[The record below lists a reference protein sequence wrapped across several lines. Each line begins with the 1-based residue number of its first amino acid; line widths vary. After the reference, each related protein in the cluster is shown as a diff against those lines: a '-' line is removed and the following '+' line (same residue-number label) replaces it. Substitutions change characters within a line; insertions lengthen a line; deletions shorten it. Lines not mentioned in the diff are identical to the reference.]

1 MPRRLPSPGS
11 RGKVGPAE
19 ESSYCEHVA
28 DQRSGESSASGITAV
43 LVQIADAVARAQ
55 RGERV
60 TIDSL
65 GIAVVPSE
73 DIIALGATDEE
84 AEESMIELDR

>member
-1 MPRRLPSPGS
+1 M
-11 RGKVGPAE
+11 
-19 ESSYCEHVA
+19 
-28 DQRSGESSASGITAV
+28 
-43 LVQIADAVARAQ
+43 VQIADAVARAQ

-73 DIIALGATDEE
+73 DIVALGATDEE
-84 AEESMIELDR
+84 AEEVMIELDR